1 MHDALITRSLRFTIV
16 LLISS
21 IALGCLVF
29 SYQAMFELIA
39 GAFRNSLEKFGWGV
53 ALATA
58 ALLLI
63 RYRGDLVDDES

>member
-1 MHDALITRSLRFTIV
+1 MHDAFIIRSLRFTIV
-16 LLISS
+16 LLIST
-21 IALGCLVF
+21 IGLGCLVL

-39 GAFRNSLEKFGWGV
+39 GAFRDSLQKFGWGV